1 MRWAVGAR
9 QRLAPVGSD
18 PLPQRIADGKRWT
31 GARHRLAPLGGDL
44 LPSRSPLAGSP
55 DVGNIGAT
63 EDAGAR
69 HGLAPVGSDLLPGR
83 SLLTRRFAAAAPATL
98 RPPRQFGAARLAGVI
113 DQSSR
118 GRSVSWPGPAGRA
131 WPWARPR
138 TTSSSSCSAWP
149 TSPWPRSRTRSGRA
163 S

>member
-31 GARHRLAPLGGDL
+31 GARHRLAPVGGDL

-98 RPPRQFGAARLAGVI
+98 RPPRQFGAARLAGVT

-118 GRSVSWPGPAGRA
+118 LGACERSSPAA
-131 WPWARPR
+131 A
-138 TTSSSSCSAWP
+138 AE
-149 TSPWPRSRTRSGRA
+149 SGRA
-163 S
+163 SRGRSRTPAGRWSSA